1 MTNNPSENQNE
12 NTAVRE
18 EVASENPVEG
28 GSAAEMAAMIKEM
41 QKQMKILQEKVDNG
55 QTFSGPSAGKER
67 PPVNGPR
74 AGDEREKNKDSVRSD
89 VDIAQADEKM
99 AAPSENG
106 VDDFSKD
113 IDDFLDENGGE
124 EEEEEEDKGSDVVND
139 AWVNEVSEM
148 FDAPDE
154 NGPNMSESLA
164 NLVTKILSR
173 RFKADKEEE
182 ITGDLKRPG
191 NVPILSNPRVEEEI
205 WRKLTHKTRRQD
217 LALKDVGA
225 TMTKW
230 LIKNAR
236 VVEKLS
242 GLMPK
247 LKGKV
252 KEEVKEVAKDALN
265 CFQIGAMTFNKLKQK
280 RRDGMRD
287 DLHPSY
293 QKLCDSPKE
302 EDGYLFG
309 CDLDEKI
316 KNINQAKRSS
326 IPDKHFLGL
335 NRFQPYR
342 GRPSRGG
349 HRQQPPLSKQT
360 FSPRYQQ
367 SYQPSPRGRGQSHP
381 RRQ

>member
-28 GSAAEMAAMIKEM
+28 GSAAEMAAMMKEM
-41 QKQMKILQEKVDNG
+41 QKQMKTLQEKVDNG

-148 FDAPDE
+148 FDEPDE

-265 CFQIGAMTFNKLKQK
+265 CFQNW
-280 RRDGMRD
+280 
-287 DLHPSY
+287 
-293 QKLCDSPKE
+293 
-302 EDGYLFG
+302 
-309 CDLDEKI
+309 
-316 KNINQAKRSS
+316 
-326 IPDKHFLGL
+326 
-335 NRFQPYR
+335 
-342 GRPSRGG
+342 G
-349 HRQQPPLSKQT
+349 HD
-360 FSPRYQQ
+360 F
-367 SYQPSPRGRGQSHP
+367 
-381 RRQ
+381 

>member
-1 MTNNPSENQNE
+1 
-12 NTAVRE
+12 
-18 EVASENPVEG
+18 
-28 GSAAEMAAMIKEM
+28 
-41 QKQMKILQEKVDNG
+41 
-55 QTFSGPSAGKER
+55 
-67 PPVNGPR
+67 
-74 AGDEREKNKDSVRSD
+74 
-89 VDIAQADEKM
+89 
-99 AAPSENG
+99 
-106 VDDFSKD
+106 
-113 IDDFLDENGGE
+113 
-124 EEEEEEDKGSDVVND
+124 
-139 AWVNEVSEM
+139 M
-148 FDAPDE
+148 FDEPDE

-173 RFKADKEEE
+173 RLKADKEEE
-182 ITGDLKRPG
+182 ITSDLKRPG
-191 NVPILSNPRVEEEI
+191 NVPILSNPRVGEEI
-205 WRKLTHKTRRQD
+205 WKKLTYKTRKQD
-217 LALKDVGA
+217 CALKHVGD

-265 CFQIGAMTFNKLKQK
+265 CFQVGAMTFNKLKQK

-293 QKLCDSPKE
+293 QKLCDPPKE

-326 IPDKHFLGL
+326 IPDKHFLAL
-335 NRFQPYR
+335 NQFQPYR
-342 GRPSRGG
+342 GRPPRGG
-349 HRQQPPLSKQT
+349 HRQQPPTNRQA

-381 RRQ
+381 KRL